1 MKLRGQIESL
11 GITVI
16 FLIIAIIILG
26 VIILVYFKNTSI
38 VTSVSSSRLFDISL
52 KAETWKHR
60 TYMWNMA
67 WQGFKERPLLGWGP
81 ENYINVFDRHF
92 DTRYFSPSAGF
103 GAWFDRA
110 HSIYFDYLV
119 ETGILG
125 LLSFIGIWAVFYWYS
140 LKLLIS
146 NNLQIIA
153 QNYRQKRDS
162 NEDVFN
168 SRGLSIQR
176 ALIFALPISYLVQG
190 IVLFDILP
198 IYINLFMFSAF
209 ATYKFQISNT
219 Q

>member
-1 MKLRGQIESL
+1 
-11 GITVI
+11 
-16 FLIIAIIILG
+16 
-26 VIILVYFKNTSI
+26 
-38 VTSVSSSRLFDISL
+38 
-52 KAETWKHR
+52 
-60 TYMWNMA
+60 MWNMA

-153 QNYRQKRDS
+153 QNFQQKRDS
-162 NEDVFN
+162 NKDVFD
-168 SRGLSIQR
+168 SRGLLIQR

-198 IYINLFMFSAF
+198 IYINLFMFLAF